1 MSAGALRPASLAAV
15 PSLPDVQADPALVQH
30 LPRPVAIE
38 YRRQLRRLDADLEAH
53 IAASPDRADA
63 PLEPEEQGR
72 AVGLDEAASLLG
84 MERRTL
90 ERKPM
95 WQRLGGYKDLD
106 GRVKFRLG
114 NLRRHVA
121 RRSSGIA

>member
-1 MSAGALRPASLAAV
+1 MSAEAPRPASLMAV
-15 PSLPDVQADPALVQH
+15 PSLPDVQADPVLVQQ

-53 IAASPDRADA
+53 IAANTDRVECAR
-63 PLEPEEQGR
+63 EPEESGR
-72 AVGLDEAASLLG
+72 AVGLDEAARLLS

-90 ERKPM
+90 ERKPT

-114 NLRRHVA
+114 TLHRHVA
-121 RRSSGIA
+121 RRSKGIG